1 MYMLDLG
8 YLPYDCALNRATN
21 MTTRQTQSR
30 IVDTALRLF
39 NDYGTSAVSTNRIAE
54 ACNISKGNLHYHFK
68 TKNEVI
74 EAIFR
79 RIVDEM
85 DASWYQD
92 HTQPTVRHMAE
103 MFARQVL
110 LIYDYRFFYR
120 EMPSLLRESVSL
132 MQRYRDNRQR
142 RMAAIEEFFL
152 VLDLAGALRFES
164 DSRLIK
170 SIVHSTWILSD
181 NWLNS
186 QEFLGRPLDDE
197 SVLSGYLLILDILKP
212 YFVGDQ
218 AHIVDESRVAIQRVM
233 LARMDGNG
241 SVSLLGQRP
250 A

>member
-1 MYMLDLG
+1 
-8 YLPYDCALNRATN
+8 

-30 IVDTALRLF
+30 IIDTALRLF
-39 NDYGTSAVSTNRIAE
+39 NEHGTAAVSTNRIAE
-54 ACNISKGNLHYHFK
+54 ACGISKGNLHYHFK
-68 TKNEVI
+68 TKSEII

-85 DASWYQD
+85 NASWYQD

-110 LIYDYRFFYR
+110 LIYDYRYFYR
-120 EMPSLLRESVSL
+120 EMPSLLRENVSL
-132 MQRYRDNRQR
+132 MERYRDNRQR
-142 RMAAIEEFFL
+142 RMAALEGFFV
-152 VLDLAGALRFES
+152 VLDRAGALRFQS

-218 AHIVDESRVAIQRVM
+218 AGIVDESRAAIQRIM
-233 LARMDGNG
+233 DARLEANG
-241 SVSLLGQRP
+241 QIIRLGQFT
-250 A
+250 